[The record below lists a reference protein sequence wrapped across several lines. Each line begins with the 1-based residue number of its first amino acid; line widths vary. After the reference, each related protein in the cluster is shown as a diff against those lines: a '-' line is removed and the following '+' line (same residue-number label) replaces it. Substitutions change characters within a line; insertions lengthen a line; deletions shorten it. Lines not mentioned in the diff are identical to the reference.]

1 MPLVT
6 QTIRNL
12 IQGVSQQ
19 PPILR
24 HAEQLDVQINGFST
38 EAGGLQKRPPSRHIK
53 KLPNIELGAKLHFI
67 NRDESERYFL
77 TFTGSTLKVFDL
89 NGDEKTVRFNNGAD
103 TYIQTNDP
111 KGKIKAVTVADYTFI
126 INTDKTVEMD
136 MTNKTPD
143 AWANQGALVV
153 VKSGQYGRNYT
164 IYLNG
169 QSYTF
174 TTPDGSQASHSTQI
188 ATDYITN
195 QLKAKLGG
203 IQKLFKDLT
212 AEEMNTYGV
221 SKHDYFVGTYY
232 KYKGREYRGE
242 ETLIVAGAQ
251 GFNFVS
257 GSNWIQ
263 IIGNIND
270 VSTKDGFNND
280 AIKLFTT
287 TAQSFNELP
296 STAPGGYIVLIKG
309 ESNSDDDYYVTYSHE
324 DKIWEE
330 TTAPNITR
338 SFLGETMP
346 YTLRR
351 EADGTFTMDTADWGG
366 REAGDEDSNPTPSF
380 VGNKI
385 NDIFFFRNRLG
396 IVSGESVNLS
406 KTGDFFNFWVDS
418 ATGIVDTDPIDLSVS
433 HNQISTLYNAVPFN
447 QDLYLFSG
455 QTQFILRA
463 EGVLSPKT
471 AIIDQVTEFNA
482 DRKIKPIGIGRNL
495 YFTAQRTDY
504 TTVREYYT
512 IASSTTQQDSADIT
526 GHVPNYIKNNVD
538 SLIACNNE
546 NMLVA
551 LSTGERDTFFVY
563 KFLFSNESKVQAS
576 WSKWTVDG
584 NIVGADFI
592 GSTLYFVLQRGN
604 QTFLEMI
611 PINYNTKDYSDEP
624 YRVMLD
630 RKQRV
635 TLNGTHDALKQ
646 TMNYDLKSYYGDDTS
661 NTIYT
666 IVLPNGEEY
675 SGLGTVVIPN
685 QPNPVSDL
693 QCFIGVGYEFKFR
706 YTTFFIK
713 KASESGTDTIPNY
726 RLQLRNLR
734 INYADTGEFQVNVQE
749 TGKSIHSY
757 KMTARY
763 TGYGN
768 NIVSTHPLE
777 TGEFRVP
784 IMGRNTDTTIE
795 VVNGSPLPSAFNST
809 IWQGNVTYRYKNI

>member
-67 NRDESERYFL
+67 NRDETERYFL
-77 TFTGSTLKVFDL
+77 AFTGSTLKVFDL
-89 NGDEKTVRFNNGAD
+89 NGNEKTVSFNNGAD
-103 TYIQTNDP
+103 TYIQTTNP
-111 KGKIKAVTVADYTFI
+111 KEKLKAVTVADYTFI
-126 INTDKTVEMD
+126 INTDKTVEMN
-136 MTNKTPD
+136 TTSKTPD
-143 AWANQGALVV
+143 AWATQGALVV

-169 QSYTF
+169 QSYTY

-195 QLKAKLGG
+195 QLKLKL
-203 IQKLFKDLT
+203 Q
-212 AEEMNTYGV
+212 
-221 SKHDYFVGTYY
+221 
-232 KYKGREYRGE
+232 
-242 ETLIVAGAQ
+242 AGAN
-251 GFNFVS
+251 GFTFVS
-257 GSNWIQ
+257 RSNWIQ

-270 VSTKDGFNND
+270 ISTSDGFNND
-280 AIKLFTT
+280 GIKLFTT

-296 STAPGGYIVLIKG
+296 STAPVGYIVLIKG
-309 ESNSDDDYYVTYSHE
+309 ETNNADDYYVTYSYA
-324 DKIWEE
+324 DKIWKE
-330 TTAPNITR
+330 TTAPNITYH
-338 SFLGETMP
+338 FKWETMP
-346 YTLRR
+346 YALRR
-351 EADGTFTMDTADWGG
+351 ESDGTFTMDYVNWSR
-366 REAGDEDSNPTPSF
+366 RESGDEDSNPTPSF

-396 IVSGESVNLS
+396 VVSGESVNLS

-482 DRKIKPIGIGRNL
+482 DRRIKPIGIGRNL

-504 TTVREYYT
+504 TAVREYYA
-512 IASSTTQQDSADIT
+512 IANSTNQQDSADIT
-526 GHVPNYIKNNVD
+526 GHVPNYIKNNVH

-546 NMLVA
+546 NMLIA
-551 LSTGERDTFFVY
+551 LSTSERDTFFVY
-563 KFLFSNESKVQAS
+563 KFLFSNETKVQAS

-592 GSTLYFVLQRGN
+592 GSTLYFVLRRGN

-635 TLNGTHDALKQ
+635 TLNGTHDGLKQ
-646 TMNYDLKSYYGDDTS
+646 TMSYDLKSHYGDDTS
-661 NTIYT
+661 NMIYT
-666 IVLPNGEEY
+666 IVLPNGEKY

-734 INYADTGEFQVNVQE
+734 INYADTGEFQVNVHE

-809 IWQGNVTYRYKNI
+809 IWQGNVTYRYKHI

>member
-77 TFTGSTLKVFDL
+77 AFTGSTLKVFDL
-89 NGDEKTVRFNNGAD
+89 NGNEKTVSFNNGAD

-111 KGKIKAVTVADYTFI
+111 KGKLKAVTVADYTFI
-126 INTDKTVEMD
+126 INTDKTVEMNTKD
-136 MTNKTPD
+136 RTPN
-143 AWANQGALVV
+143 AWANQGALIV

-164 IYLNG
+164 INLNDK
-169 QSYTF
+169 SFTF
-174 TTPDGSQASHSTQI
+174 TTPDGSVASHSTQI

-195 QLKAKLGG
+195 QLKLKL
-203 IQKLFKDLT
+203 
-212 AEEMNTYGV
+212 E
-221 SKHDYFVGTYY
+221 
-232 KYKGREYRGE
+232 
-242 ETLIVAGAQ
+242 AGAQ
-251 GFNFVS
+251 GFTFVS
-257 GSNWIQ
+257 RSNWIQ

-270 VSTKDGFNND
+270 ISTSDGFNND
-280 AIKLFTT
+280 GIKLFTT
-287 TAQSFNELP
+287 TAQSFKELP
-296 STAPGGYIVLIKG
+296 STAPAGYVVLIKG
-309 ESNSDDDYYVTYSHE
+309 ETNNADDYYVTYSYA
-324 DKIWEE
+324 DKIWKE
-330 TTAPNITR
+330 TTAPNITYNFR
-338 SFLGETMP
+338 WETMP
-346 YTLRR
+346 YALRR
-351 EADGTFTMDTADWGG
+351 ETDGTFTMDYVKWSR
-366 REAGDEDSNPTPSF
+366 RESGDEDSNPTPSF
-380 VGNKI
+380 IGNKI

-396 IVSGESVNLS
+396 IISGESVNLS

-418 ATGIVDTDPIDLSVS
+418 ATGLVDTDPIDLSVS

-482 DRKIKPIGIGRNL
+482 DRRIKPIGIGKNL

-504 TTVREYYT
+504 TTVREYYA
-512 IASSTTQQDSADIT
+512 IADSVSQKDSADIT
-526 GHVPNYIKNNVD
+526 GHVPNYIKNTAH
-538 SLIACNNE
+538 SLIECNNE
-546 NMLVA
+546 NMLIA
-551 LSTGERDTFFVY
+551 LSTGEKDTFFVY
-563 KFLFSNESKVQAS
+563 KFLFNNETKIQAS
-576 WSKWTVDG
+576 WSKWRVDG

-592 GSTLYFVLQRGN
+592 GSELYFVLRRGN

-646 TMNYDLKSYYGDDTS
+646 TMSYNLKSHYGDDTS

-666 IVLPNGEEY
+666 IVLPNGEKY

-734 INYADTGEFQVNVQE
+734 INYADTGEFQVNVHE
-749 TGKSIHSY
+749 TGKPIHSY

-784 IMGRNTDTTIE
+784 IMGKNTDTTIE
-795 VVNGSPLPSAFNST
+795 VVNESPLPSAFNST
-809 IWQGNVTYRYKNI
+809 TWQGNVTYRYRQI

>member
-1 MPLVT
+1 MSLVT

-24 HAEQLDVQINGFST
+24 HAEQLDTQINGFST

-77 TFTGSTLKVFDL
+77 AFTGSTLKVFDL
-89 NGDEKTVRFNNGAD
+89 DGNEKTVNFNNGAN
-103 TYIQTNDP
+103 TYIQTTNP
-111 KGKIKAVTVADYTFI
+111 KEKLKAVTVADYTFI
-126 INTDKTVEMD
+126 INTDKAVEMD
-136 MTNKTPD
+136 TTKTTPN
-143 AWANQGALVV
+143 AWATQGALVV

-164 IYLNG
+164 INLNG
-169 QSYTF
+169 KSFTF
-174 TTPDGSQASHSTQI
+174 TTPDGSVASHSTQI

-195 QLKAKLGG
+195 QLKLKL
-203 IQKLFKDLT
+203 
-212 AEEMNTYGV
+212 E
-221 SKHDYFVGTYY
+221 
-232 KYKGREYRGE
+232 
-242 ETLIVAGAQ
+242 AGAND
-251 GFNFVS
+251 FTFVS
-257 GSNWIQ
+257 RSNWIQ

-270 VSTKDGFNND
+270 ISTSDGFNND
-280 AIKLFTT
+280 GIKLFTT

-296 STAPGGYIVLIKG
+296 STAPAGYVVLIKG
-309 ESNSDDDYYVTYSHE
+309 ETNNADDYYVTYSYA
-324 DKIWEE
+324 DKIWKE
-330 TTAPNITR
+330 TTAPNITYNFR
-338 SFLGETMP
+338 WETMP
-346 YTLRR
+346 YALRR
-351 EADGTFTMDTADWGG
+351 ETDGTFTMDYVNWSR
-366 REAGDEDSNPTPSF
+366 RESGDEDSNPTPSF
-380 VGNKI
+380 IGNKI

-396 IVSGESVNLS
+396 IISGESVNLS

-418 ATGIVDTDPIDLSVS
+418 ATGLVDTDPIDLSVS
-433 HNQISTLYNAVPFN
+433 HNQISTMYNAVPFN

-471 AIIDQVTEFNA
+471 ALIDQVTEFNA

-495 YFTAQRTDY
+495 YFTSQRTDC

-512 IASSTTQQDSADIT
+512 LASSTTQQDSADIT
-526 GHVPNYIKNNVD
+526 GHVPNYIKNNVH

-576 WSKWTVDG
+576 WSKWKVDG

-592 GSTLYFVLQRGN
+592 GSVLYFVLRRGN

-646 TMNYDLKSYYGDDTS
+646 TMNYDIKSYYGDDTS

-734 INYADTGEFQVNVQE
+734 INYADTGEFQVNVHE
-749 TGKSIHSY
+749 TGKPIHSY

-784 IMGRNTDTTIE
+784 IMGKNTDTTIE
-795 VVNGSPLPSAFNST
+795 VVNASPLPSAFNST
-809 IWQGNVTYRYKNI
+809 TWQGNVTYRYKQI

>member
-53 KLPNIELGAKLHFI
+53 KLQNVELGAKLHFI

-77 TFTGSTLKVFDL
+77 AFTGSTLKVFDL
-89 NGDEKTVRFNNGAD
+89 SGNEKTVSFNNGAND
-103 TYIQTNDP
+103 YIQTNNP
-111 KGKIKAVTVADYTFI
+111 KEKLKAITVADYTFI
-126 INTDKTVEMD
+126 INTDKTVEMNTED
-136 MTNKTPD
+136 KTPD

-153 VKSGQYGRNYT
+153 VKSGQYGRNYK
-164 IYLNG
+164 INLNG
-169 QSYTF
+169 QSYSYM
-174 TTPDGSQASHSTQI
+174 TPDGSQPSHSTQI

-195 QLKAKLGG
+195 QLKIKLGG
-203 IQKLFKDLT
+203 VQKLFKDLT
-212 AEEMNTYGV
+212 DAERASFGVVKSHTYI
-221 SKHDYFVGTYY
+221 GTYY
-232 KYKGREYRGE
+232 KYQGQTYRGE
-242 ETLIVAGAQ
+242 DVLIIAGVQ
-251 GFNFVS
+251 GFNFVV

-263 IIGNIND
+263 IRGTIDDI
-270 VSTKDGFNND
+270 STSDGFNND
-280 AIKLFTT
+280 AIKLFLKS
-287 TAQSFNELP
+287 ASSFNELP
-296 STAPGGYIVLIKG
+296 NTAPEGYIVQIKG
-309 ESNSDDDYYVTYSHE
+309 ESNNDDDYYVSYSHE
-324 DKIWEE
+324 DNIWKE

-338 SFLGETMP
+338 NFSWGTMP
-346 YTLRR
+346 YILKR
-351 EADGTFTMDTADWGG
+351 EANGTFTMDIASWNP

-396 IVSGESVNLS
+396 IVSGESINLS
-406 KTGDFFNFWVDS
+406 KNGDFFNFWVDS
-418 ATGIVDTDPIDLSVS
+418 ATSLVDTDPIDLSVS

-482 DRKIKPIGIGRNL
+482 DRRIKPIGIGKSL

-504 TTVREYYT
+504 TTVREYYA
-512 IASSTTQQDSADIT
+512 IADSVSQKDSADIT
-526 GHVPNYIKNNVD
+526 GHVPNYIKNTTH

-546 NMLVA
+546 NMLIA
-551 LSTGERDTFFVY
+551 LSTGEKDTFFVY
-563 KFLFSNESKVQAS
+563 KFLFNNETKIQAS
-576 WSKWTVDG
+576 WSKWKVDG

-592 GSTLYFVLQRGN
+592 GSELYFVLRRGN

-635 TLNGTHDALKQ
+635 TLNGTHDTLKQ

-666 IVLPNGEEY
+666 IVLPNGEKY

-809 IWQGNVTYRYKNI
+809 IWQGNVTYRYRQI

>member
-77 TFTGSTLKVFDL
+77 AFTGSTLKVFDL
-89 NGDEKTVRFNNGAD
+89 DGNEKTVNFNNGAN
-103 TYIQTNDP
+103 TYIQTTNP
-111 KGKIKAVTVADYTFI
+111 KEKLKAVTVADYTFI
-126 INTDKTVEMD
+126 INTDKTVEMN
-136 MTNKTPD
+136 TTQTTPN
-143 AWANQGALVV
+143 AWATQGALIV

-195 QLKAKLGG
+195 QLKAKL
-203 IQKLFKDLT
+203 
-212 AEEMNTYGV
+212 E
-221 SKHDYFVGTYY
+221 
-232 KYKGREYRGE
+232 
-242 ETLIVAGAQ
+242 AGAN
-251 GFNFVS
+251 GFTFVS
-257 GSNWIQ
+257 RSNWIQ

-270 VSTKDGFNND
+270 ISTSDGFNND
-280 AIKLFTT
+280 GIKLFTT
-287 TAQSFNELP
+287 TAQSFHELP
-296 STAPGGYIVLIKG
+296 STAPAGYVVLIKG
-309 ESNSDDDYYVTYSHE
+309 ETNNADDYYVTYSYA
-324 DKIWEE
+324 DKIWKE
-330 TTAPNITR
+330 TTAPNITYHFR
-338 SFLGETMP
+338 WETMP
-346 YTLRR
+346 YALRR
-351 EADGTFTMDTADWGG
+351 ETDGTFTMDYVNWSR
-366 REAGDEDSNPTPSF
+366 RESGDEDSNPKPSF

-396 IVSGESVNLS
+396 IISGESVNLS

-418 ATGIVDTDPIDLSVS
+418 ATGLVDTDPIDLSVS

-482 DRKIKPIGIGRNL
+482 DRRIKPIGIGKSL

-504 TTVREYYT
+504 TTVREYYA
-512 IASSTTQQDSADIT
+512 IADSVSQKDSADIT
-526 GHVPNYIKNNVD
+526 GHVPNYIKNITH
-538 SLIACNNE
+538 SLITCNNE
-546 NMLVA
+546 NMLIA
-551 LSTGERDTFFVY
+551 LSTGENDTFFVY
-563 KFLFSNESKVQAS
+563 KFLFNNETKIQAS
-576 WSKWTVDG
+576 WSKWKVDG

-592 GSTLYFVLQRGN
+592 GSELYFVLRRGN

-646 TMNYDLKSYYGDDTS
+646 TMSYNLKSHYGDDTS

-666 IVLPNGEEY
+666 IVLPNGEKY

-685 QPNPVSDL
+685 QPNPVSNI

-713 KASESGTDTIPNY
+713 RASESGTDTIPNY

-734 INYADTGEFQVNVQE
+734 INYADTGEFQVNVHE
-749 TGKSIHSY
+749 TGKPIHSY

-784 IMGRNTDTTIE
+784 IMGKNTDTTIE
-795 VVNGSPLPSAFNST
+795 VVNASPLPSAFNST
-809 IWQGNVTYRYKNI
+809 TWQGNVTYRYKQI

>member
-77 TFTGSTLKVFDL
+77 AFTGSTLKVFDL
-89 NGDEKTVRFNNGAD
+89 NGNEKAVRFNNGAD
-103 TYIQTNDP
+103 TYIQTDNP
-111 KGKIKAVTVADYTFI
+111 KEKLKAVTVADYTFI
-126 INTDKTVEMD
+126 INTDKVVKMNT
-136 MTNKTPD
+136 TSKTPD
-143 AWANQGALVV
+143 AWATQGALVV

-164 IYLNG
+164 INLNG
-169 QSYTF
+169 QSYTY
-174 TTPDGSQASHSTQI
+174 TTPDGSVASHSTQI

-195 QLKAKLGG
+195 QLKSKL
-203 IQKLFKDLT
+203 
-212 AEEMNTYGV
+212 E
-221 SKHDYFVGTYY
+221 S
-232 KYKGREYRGE
+232 
-242 ETLIVAGAQ
+242 GAQ
-251 GFNFVS
+251 GFTFVS
-257 GSNWIQ
+257 RSNWIQ
-263 IIGNIND
+263 IRGNIND
-270 VSTKDGFNND
+270 ISTSDGFNND
-280 AIKLFTT
+280 GIKLFTT
-287 TAQSFNELP
+287 TAQSFNALP
-296 STAPGGYIVLIKG
+296 STAPAGYVVLIKG
-309 ESNSDDDYYVTYSHE
+309 ERNNDDDYYVTYSYA
-324 DKIWEE
+324 DKIWKE
-330 TTAPNITR
+330 TTAPNIPYK
-338 SFLGETMP
+338 FIWETMP

-351 EADGTFTMDTADWGG
+351 EADGTFTMDTADWSG

-482 DRKIKPIGIGRNL
+482 DRRIKPIGIGRNL
-495 YFTAQRTDY
+495 YFTAQRTDS
-504 TTVREYYT
+504 TAVREYYT
-512 IASSTTQQDSADIT
+512 LASTTTQQDSADIT
-526 GHVPNYIKNNVD
+526 GHVPNYIKNNVH

-576 WSKWTVDG
+576 WSKWKVDG

-592 GSTLYFVLQRGN
+592 GSMLYFVLQRGN

-661 NTIYT
+661 NTVYT
-666 IVLPNGEEY
+666 IVLPNGEKY
-675 SGLGTVVIPN
+675 SGVGNVVIPN
-685 QPNPVSDL
+685 QPNLVSDL

>member
-1 MPLVT
+1 MPLIT

-89 NGDEKTVRFNNGAD
+89 NGTEKTVRFNNGAD

-126 INTDKTVEMD
+126 INTDKIVEMN
-136 MTNKTPD
+136 TTSKTPD
-143 AWANQGALVV
+143 AWATQGALVV

-164 IYLNG
+164 INLNG
-169 QSYTF
+169 KSYTF
-174 TTPDGSQASHSTQI
+174 TTPDGGQASHSTQI

-195 QLKAKLGG
+195 QLKEKL
-203 IQKLFKDLT
+203 
-212 AEEMNTYGV
+212 
-221 SKHDYFVGTYY
+221 
-232 KYKGREYRGE
+232 
-242 ETLIVAGAQ
+242 VAGAN
-251 GFNFVS
+251 GFTFVS
-257 GSNWIQ
+257 RSNWIQ

-270 VSTKDGFNND
+270 ISTSDGFNND

-296 STAPGGYIVLIKG
+296 RTAPGGYIVLIKG
-309 ESNSDDDYYVTYSHE
+309 ETNSDDDYYVTYSHE
-324 DKIWEE
+324 DKIWKE
-330 TTAPNITR
+330 TTAPNITYHFR
-338 SFLGETMP
+338 WETMP

-351 EADGTFTMDTADWGG
+351 ETDGTFTMDIANWNK

-463 EGVLSPKT
+463 DGVLSPKT

-482 DRKIKPIGIGRNL
+482 DRRIKPIGIGRNL

-526 GHVPNYIKNNVD
+526 GHVPNYIKNNVH

-551 LSTGERDTFFVY
+551 LSTDERDTFFVY
-563 KFLFSNESKVQAS
+563 KFLFNNETKVQAS
-576 WSKWTVDG
+576 WSKWKVDG

-592 GSTLYFVLQRGN
+592 GSELYFVLQRGN

-646 TMNYDLKSYYGDDTS
+646 TMRYDLKSHYGDDTS

-666 IVLPNGEEY
+666 IVLPNGEKY
-675 SGLGTVVIPN
+675 SGVDNVVIPN

-726 RLQLRNLR
+726 RLQLRNLK

-809 IWQGNVTYRYKNI
+809 IWQGNVIYRYKYI

>member
-1 MPLVT
+1 MPLIT

-19 PPILR
+19 PPVLR
-24 HAEQLDVQINGFST
+24 HAEQLDEQINGFST

-89 NGDEKTVRFNNGAD
+89 NGNEKTVNFNNGAN
-103 TYIQTNDP
+103 TYIQTANP
-111 KGKIKAVTVADYTFI
+111 KEKLKAVTVADYTFI

-136 MTNKTPD
+136 TTKTTPN
-143 AWANQGALVV
+143 AWATQGALVV

-164 IYLNG
+164 INLNG
-169 QSYTF
+169 KSFTY
-174 TTPDGSQASHSTQI
+174 TTPDGSVASHSTQI

-195 QLKAKLGG
+195 QLKLKL
-203 IQKLFKDLT
+203 
-212 AEEMNTYGV
+212 E
-221 SKHDYFVGTYY
+221 
-232 KYKGREYRGE
+232 
-242 ETLIVAGAQ
+242 AGAQ
-251 GFNFVS
+251 GFTFVS
-257 GSNWIQ
+257 RSNWIQ

-270 VSTKDGFNND
+270 INTSDGFNND
-280 AIKLFTT
+280 GIKLFTT

-296 STAPGGYIVLIKG
+296 STAPAGYVVLIKG
-309 ESNSDDDYYVTYSHE
+309 ETNNADDYYVTYSYA
-324 DKIWEE
+324 DKIWKE
-330 TTAPNITR
+330 TTAPNITYDFR
-338 SFLGETMP
+338 WETMP
-346 YTLRR
+346 YALRR
-351 EADGTFTMDTADWGG
+351 ESDGTFTMDYVNWSR
-366 REAGDEDSNPTPSF
+366 RESGDEDSNPTPSF
-380 VGNKI
+380 IGNKI

-396 IVSGESVNLS
+396 IISGESVNLS
-406 KTGDFFNFWVDS
+406 KNGDFFNFWVDS
-418 ATGIVDTDPIDLSVS
+418 ATSLVDTDPIDLSVS

-482 DRKIKPIGIGRNL
+482 DRRIKPIGIGKSL

-504 TTVREYYT
+504 TTVREYYA
-512 IASSTTQQDSADIT
+512 IADSISQKDSADIT
-526 GHVPNYIKNNVD
+526 GHVPNYIKNTTH

-546 NMLVA
+546 NMLIA
-551 LSTGERDTFFVY
+551 LSTGEKDTFFVY
-563 KFLFSNESKVQAS
+563 KFLFNNETKVQAS
-576 WSKWTVDG
+576 WSKWKVDG

-592 GSTLYFVLQRGN
+592 GSELYFVLRRGN

-693 QCFIGVGYEFKFR
+693 QCFIGVGYEFKLR

-713 KASESGTDTIPNY
+713 RASESGTDTIPNY

-734 INYADTGEFQVNVQE
+734 INYADTGEFQVNVHE
-749 TGKSIHSY
+749 TGKPIHSY

-809 IWQGNVTYRYKNI
+809 IWQGNVTYRYKHI

>member
-6 QTIRNL
+6 QTIRNI

-19 PPILR
+19 SPILR

-77 TFTGSTLKVFDL
+77 AFTGSTLKVFDL
-89 NGDEKTVRFNNGAD
+89 DGNEKTVNFNNGAN
-103 TYIQTNDP
+103 TYIQTTNP
-111 KGKIKAVTVADYTFI
+111 KEKLKAVTVADYTFI
-126 INTDKTVEMD
+126 INTDKAVEMD
-136 MTNKTPD
+136 TTKTTPN
-143 AWANQGALVV
+143 AWATQGALIV

-195 QLKAKLGG
+195 QLKEKLE
-203 IQKLFKDLT
+203 
-212 AEEMNTYGV
+212 ARAN
-221 SKHDYFVGTYY
+221 
-232 KYKGREYRGE
+232 
-242 ETLIVAGAQ
+242 
-251 GFNFVS
+251 GFTFVS
-257 GSNWIQ
+257 RSNWIQ

-270 VSTKDGFNND
+270 ISTSDGFNND
-280 AIKLFTT
+280 GIKLFTT

-296 STAPGGYIVLIKG
+296 STAPAGYVVLIKG
-309 ESNSDDDYYVTYSHE
+309 ETNNADDYYVTYSYA
-324 DKIWEE
+324 DKIWKE
-330 TTAPNITR
+330 TTAPNITYHFR
-338 SFLGETMP
+338 WETMP
-346 YTLRR
+346 YALRR
-351 EADGTFTMDTADWGG
+351 ETDGTFTMDYVNWSR
-366 REAGDEDSNPTPSF
+366 RESGDEDSNPTPSF

-396 IVSGESVNLS
+396 IISGESVNLS

-482 DRKIKPIGIGRNL
+482 DRRIKPIGIGKNL

-504 TTVREYYT
+504 TTVREYYA
-512 IASSTTQQDSADIT
+512 IADSVSQKDSADIT
-526 GHVPNYIKNNVD
+526 GHVPNYIKNTTH

-546 NMLVA
+546 NMLIA
-551 LSTGERDTFFVY
+551 LSTGEKDTFFVY
-563 KFLFSNESKVQAS
+563 KFLFNNETKIQAS
-576 WSKWTVDG
+576 WSKWKVDG

-592 GSTLYFVLQRGN
+592 GSELYFVLRRGN

-635 TLNGTHDALKQ
+635 TINGTHDALKQ

-666 IVLPNGEEY
+666 IVLPNGEKY
-675 SGLGTVVIPN
+675 SGVDNVVIPN

-749 TGKSIHSY
+749 TGKSTHSY

-809 IWQGNVTYRYKNI
+809 IWQGNVTYRYKYI

>member
-1 MPLVT
+1 MPLLT

-67 NRDESERYFL
+67 NRDETERYFL
-77 TFTGSTLKVFDL
+77 AFTGSTLKVFDL
-89 NGDEKTVRFNNGAD
+89 SGNEKTVRFNHGAD
-103 TYIQTNDP
+103 NYIKTTNP
-111 KGKIKAVTVADYTFI
+111 KEKLKAVTVADYTFI
-126 INTDKTVEMD
+126 INTDKTVEMN
-136 MTNKTPD
+136 TEARTPN
-143 AWANQGALVV
+143 AWANQGALIV

-164 IYLNG
+164 INLNG
-169 QSYTF
+169 KSFTF
-174 TTPDGSQASHSTQI
+174 TTPDGSVASHSTQI

-195 QLKAKLGG
+195 QLKLKL
-203 IQKLFKDLT
+203 
-212 AEEMNTYGV
+212 E
-221 SKHDYFVGTYY
+221 
-232 KYKGREYRGE
+232 
-242 ETLIVAGAQ
+242 AGAN
-251 GFNFVS
+251 GFTFVS
-257 GSNWIQ
+257 RSNWIQ

-270 VSTKDGFNND
+270 ISTSDGFNND
-280 AIKLFTT
+280 GIKLFTT

-296 STAPGGYIVLIKG
+296 STAPAGYVVLIKG
-309 ESNSDDDYYVTYSHE
+309 ETNNADDYYVTYSYA
-324 DKIWEE
+324 DKIWKE
-330 TTAPNITR
+330 TTAPDITYHFR
-338 SFLGETMP
+338 WETMP
-346 YTLRR
+346 YALRR
-351 EADGTFTMDTADWGG
+351 ETDGTFTMDWVNWSR
-366 REAGDEDSNPTPSF
+366 RESGDEDSNPTPSF

-396 IVSGESVNLS
+396 IISGESVNLS
-406 KTGDFFNFWVDS
+406 KNGDFFNFWVDS
-418 ATGIVDTDPIDLSVS
+418 ATGLVDTDPIDLSVS

-482 DRKIKPIGIGRNL
+482 DRRIKPIGIGRNL

-512 IASSTTQQDSADIT
+512 IASSTAQQDSADVT
-526 GHVPNYIKNNVD
+526 GHVPNYIKNTTH

-546 NMLVA
+546 NMLIA
-551 LSTGERDTFFVY
+551 LSTGERDAFFVY
-563 KFLFSNESKVQAS
+563 KFLFNNETKVQAS
-576 WSKWTVDG
+576 WSKWKVDG

-592 GSTLYFVLQRGN
+592 GSELYFVLRRGN

-611 PINYNTKDYSDEP
+611 SINYNTKDYSDEP

-666 IVLPNGEEY
+666 IVLPNGEKY

-734 INYADTGEFQVNVQE
+734 INYADTGEFQVNVHE
-749 TGKSIHSY
+749 TGKPIHSY

-777 TGEFRVP
+777 TGEFKVP

-809 IWQGNVTYRYKNI
+809 TWQGNVTYRYKHI

>member
-89 NGDEKTVRFNNGAD
+89 NGTEKTVRFNNGAD

-126 INTDKTVEMD
+126 INTDKIVEMN
-136 MTNKTPD
+136 TTSKTPD
-143 AWANQGALVV
+143 AWATQGALVV

-164 IYLNG
+164 INLNG
-169 QSYTF
+169 QSYTY

-195 QLKAKLGG
+195 QLKAKL
-203 IQKLFKDLT
+203 
-212 AEEMNTYGV
+212 
-221 SKHDYFVGTYY
+221 
-232 KYKGREYRGE
+232 
-242 ETLIVAGAQ
+242 VAGAN
-251 GFNFVS
+251 GFTFVS
-257 GSNWIQ
+257 RSNWIQ

-270 VSTKDGFNND
+270 ISTSDGFNND

-296 STAPGGYIVLIKG
+296 RTAPAGYIVLIKG
-309 ESNSDDDYYVTYSHE
+309 ESNSDDDYYVTYSYE
-324 DKIWEE
+324 DKIWKE
-330 TTAPNITR
+330 TTAPNITYHFR
-338 SFLGETMP
+338 WETMP

-351 EADGTFTMDTADWGG
+351 ETDGTFTMDNAKWNK
-366 REAGDEDSNPTPSF
+366 RKAGDEDSNPTPSF

-482 DRKIKPIGIGRNL
+482 DRRIKPIGIGRNL

-526 GHVPNYIKNNVD
+526 GHVPNYIKNNVH

-551 LSTGERDTFFVY
+551 LSTDERDTFFVY
-563 KFLFSNESKVQAS
+563 KFLFNNETKVQAS
-576 WSKWTVDG
+576 WSKWKVDG

-592 GSTLYFVLQRGN
+592 GSELYFVLQRGN

-635 TLNGTHDALKQ
+635 TLNGTHDKIKH
-646 TMNYDLKSYYGDDTS
+646 TMSYNLKSHYGDDTS

-666 IVLPNGEEY
+666 IVLPNGEKY
-675 SGLGTVVIPN
+675 SGVDNVVIPN

-726 RLQLRNLR
+726 RLQLRNLK

-809 IWQGNVTYRYKNI
+809 IWQGNVTYRYKYI

>member
-1 MPLVT
+1 MSLVT

-24 HAEQLDVQINGFST
+24 HAEQLDTQINGFST

-77 TFTGSTLKVFDL
+77 AFTGSTLKVFDL
-89 NGDEKTVRFNNGAD
+89 DGNEKTVNFNNGAN
-103 TYIQTNDP
+103 TYIQTTNP
-111 KGKIKAVTVADYTFI
+111 KEKLKAVTVADYTFI
-126 INTDKTVEMD
+126 INTDKAVEMD
-136 MTNKTPD
+136 TTKTTPN
-143 AWANQGALVV
+143 AWATQGALVV

-164 IYLNG
+164 INLNG
-169 QSYTF
+169 KSFTF
-174 TTPDGSQASHSTQI
+174 TTPDGSVASHSTQI

-195 QLKAKLGG
+195 QLKLKL
-203 IQKLFKDLT
+203 
-212 AEEMNTYGV
+212 E
-221 SKHDYFVGTYY
+221 
-232 KYKGREYRGE
+232 
-242 ETLIVAGAQ
+242 AGAN
-251 GFNFVS
+251 GFTFVS
-257 GSNWIQ
+257 RSNWIQ

-270 VSTKDGFNND
+270 ISTSDGFNND
-280 AIKLFTT
+280 GIKLFTT

-296 STAPGGYIVLIKG
+296 STAPAGYVVLIKG
-309 ESNSDDDYYVTYSHE
+309 ETNNADDYYVTYSYA
-324 DKIWEE
+324 DKIWKE
-330 TTAPNITR
+330 TTAPNITYNFR
-338 SFLGETMP
+338 WETMP
-346 YTLRR
+346 YALRR
-351 EADGTFTMDTADWGG
+351 ETDGTFTMDYVNWSR
-366 REAGDEDSNPTPSF
+366 RESGDEDSNPTPSF
-380 VGNKI
+380 IGNKI

-396 IVSGESVNLS
+396 IISGESVNLS

-418 ATGIVDTDPIDLSVS
+418 ATGLVDTDPIDLSVS
-433 HNQISTLYNAVPFN
+433 HNQISTMYNAVPFN

-471 AIIDQVTEFNA
+471 ALIDQVTEFNA

-495 YFTAQRTDY
+495 YFTSQRTDC

-512 IASSTTQQDSADIT
+512 LASSTTQQDSADIT
-526 GHVPNYIKNNVD
+526 GHVPNYIKNNVH

-576 WSKWTVDG
+576 WSKWKVDG

-592 GSTLYFVLQRGN
+592 GSVLYFVLRRGN

-646 TMNYDLKSYYGDDTS
+646 TMNYDIKSYYGDDTS

-734 INYADTGEFQVNVQE
+734 INYADTGEFQVNVHE
-749 TGKSIHSY
+749 TGKPIHSY

-784 IMGRNTDTTIE
+784 IMGKNTDTTIE
-795 VVNGSPLPSAFNST
+795 VVNASPLPSAFNST
-809 IWQGNVTYRYKNI
+809 TWQGNVTYRYKQI